1 MVFAFSLESTQHQ
14 FGHGSGSLPRLIIV
28 LGVLALIW
36 FAAKYFGVIA
46 HEGAHAIAGW
56 SMGRKVASVKL
67 NSDATGVTFIQ
78 GPGKGPGTIFTAFV
92 GYLGPSFFGLAAAAL
107 ISLGYTEAVLWITL
121 LLLTVMLFRVRNF
134 FGVISVLVNGVL
146 LVVILSYGS
155 VKLQVVAAYV
165 LSWFLLLS
173 GVGVVLTHGSNA
185 GDAAN
190 LRRITHLP
198 RFLWSLLWLVI
209 TVAVLAVGA
218 RLLT

>member
-1 MVFAFSLESTQHQ
+1 
-14 FGHGSGSLPRLIIV
+14 LIIV

-107 ISLGYTEAVLWITL
+107 ISLGYPEAVLWITL

-134 FGVISVLVNGVL
+134 FGVISVLVNGVI

-209 TVAVLAVGA
+209 TVAALAVGA

>member
-1 MVFAFSLESTQHQ
+1 
-14 FGHGSGSLPRLIIV
+14 
-28 LGVLALIW
+28 
-36 FAAKYFGVIA
+36 
-46 HEGAHAIAGW
+46 
-56 SMGRKVASVKL
+56 VKL

-107 ISLGYTEAVLWITL
+107 ISLGYPEAVLWITL

-209 TVAVLAVGA
+209 TVAALAVGA